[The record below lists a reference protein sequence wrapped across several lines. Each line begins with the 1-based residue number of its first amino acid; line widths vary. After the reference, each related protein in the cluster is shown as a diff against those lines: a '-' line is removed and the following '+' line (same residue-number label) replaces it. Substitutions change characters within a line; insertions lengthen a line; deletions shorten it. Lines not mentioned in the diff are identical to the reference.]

1 MVMNKT
7 EVKKLMVKTVVDF
20 LIDQFDAQIEDNGDG
35 GRFDIQINGFNGQ
48 LDRRDLEVGF
58 WDSMTLSGHG
68 WTAAEVLLQQEAVA
82 LENKINAEI
91 KRVLAELEL

>member
-1 MVMNKT
+1 
-7 EVKKLMVKTVVDF
+7 MVKTVVEF

-35 GRFDIQINGFNGQ
+35 GRFDITISGFNGQ

-58 WDSMTLSGHG
+58 WGSMTLSGHG

-82 LENKINAEI
+82 LENQVNAEI
-91 KRVLAELEL
+91 KRVLGELSI